1 MKSVKTTIPLRHR
14 KNRNTDLHGRN
25 PDFYPRHPWLIVS
38 TVVDAS
44 DLPLFPFVYTQR
56 RNPNHSLRY
65 SLCHGYPGM
74 KPRILIVDDDSQITQ
89 QLYWT
94 LCDEYDVVTANDMQ
108 SAIRRA
114 TFYKPDISIL
124 DLQMP
129 PEKDSPAMGLR
140 LIEYIKGHLSNSK
153 VLIMSSNT
161 EPDVRKACVTAGADG
176 FFAKPFELEDML
188 ASICRL
194 TPVHRLELFAQIL

>member
-1 MKSVKTTIPLRHR
+1 
-14 KNRNTDLHGRN
+14 
-25 PDFYPRHPWLIVS
+25 
-38 TVVDAS
+38 
-44 DLPLFPFVYTQR
+44 
-56 RNPNHSLRY
+56 
-65 SLCHGYPGM
+65 M

-108 SAIRRA
+108 TAIRRA

-129 PEKDSPAMGLR
+129 PEKDSAAVGLR

-153 VLIMSSNT
+153 ILIMTSNT
-161 EPDVRKACVTAGADG
+161 EPDVCQACFKAGVDG

-194 TPVHRLELFAQIL
+194 VPVHRLELFAQIL